1 MKKNSL
7 RLPAVISVVLFVL
20 TLIPIILIAPFGHAT
35 GDDLGYGAH
44 VMQALREGTG
54 VAGALSNIA
63 GEIVS
68 KWYTWQGTWASI
80 FLFCIEPGVFG
91 EKFYTIV
98 PFLAVAMFCIGTG
111 YFLYHFLTR
120 VMRISGAAF
129 VTIFSLLSILA
140 IQYMPYMRGGIFW
153 YTSVAHYLIPYCAAM
168 VSAVFADRFL
178 QSGQNKYLA
187 GMCLLM
193 TYLGGASYPAIVL
206 SLELTLLL
214 ILYAAADGRMSRRR
228 LLILLPLALML
239 AGFAVSAAAP
249 GNKVRGGE
257 VFGSRGAAGILM
269 VIVNSIQV
277 CAVRGAGYFLRARPL
292 ILLLPITLGFAAEGC
307 HARADAAPA
316 AGAAPAGDAT
326 APDCAAQKN
335 AAPAALT
342 PGGGGERCL
351 PRLYAFLRH
360 PVTVAVLCFL
370 TAAGV
375 YAPEVYSAVD
385 VSGGV
390 PDTEYFVTLVMLVVA
405 LSYAG
410 YTLRRRADRATHGA
424 GSASWQQG
432 ASACFASRQQGAYA
446 GFASR
451 QQGAYASFAS
461 RQQGAYAS
469 FTSRQQGAYA
479 SFASRQ
485 HILNITVF
493 FGALVLCAVFGK
505 HLIGGTVDYTCFTFW
520 KSGQLSDYTRQMEEK
535 LSILQSDDTGDVLV
549 PEMNNEQG
557 PFMCMA
563 EIDDPDN
570 FNNASSAAFYG
581 KRSVTAVPRQELV
594 ERGVLPPLRGEK

>member
-7 RLPAVISVVLFVL
+7 RLPAVISVALFVL
-20 TLIPIILIAPFGHAT
+20 TLLPIILIAPFGHAT

-44 VMQALREGTG
+44 VMQALRDGTG
-54 VAGALSNIA
+54 IAGALSNIA

-98 PFLAVAMFCIGTG
+98 PLLAVAMFCIGTG

-120 VMRISGAAF
+120 VMRISRAAF

-178 QSGQNKYLA
+178 QTGQNKYLA

-193 TYLGGASYPAIVL
+193 AYLGGASYPAIVL

-228 LLILLPLALML
+228 ILILLPLALML
-239 AGFAVSAAAP
+239 AGFCVSAAAP

-257 VFGSRGAAGILM
+257 GFGSRGAAGIVM
-269 VIVNSIQV
+269 VIVNSIKV

-292 ILLLPITLGFAAEGC
+292 ILLLPITLGFAAEGY
-307 HARADAAPA
+307 DACGEASPAVIASSAGSVPA
-316 AGAAPAGDAT
+316 AGAV
-326 APDCAAQKN
+326 PDQ
-335 AAPAALT
+335 LT
-342 PGGGGERCL
+342 PGVCGVKGL
-351 PRLYAFLRH
+351 PRLRAFLRH

-370 TAAGV
+370 IAAGV

-410 YTLRRRADRATHGA
+410 CALRLRADRAAHRACSAARQQDAYA
-424 GSASWQQG
+424 GSAT
-432 ASACFASRQQGAYA
+432 RQQEAYACSAARQHVAYA
-446 GFASR
+446 GFA
-451 QQGAYASFAS
+451 
-461 RQQGAYAS
+461 
-469 FTSRQQGAYA
+469 T
-479 SFASRQ
+479 RQ
-485 HILNITVF
+485 HVLNMSMF
-493 FGALVLCAVFGK
+493 FGALVLCAIFGK
-505 HLIGGTVDYTCFTFW
+505 HLIGGSVDYTCYTFW

-535 LSILQSDDTGDVLV
+535 LSILQNDDTGDVLV

-563 EIDDPDN
+563 EIGDPHN
-570 FNNASSAAFYG
+570 FNNVSSAAFYG

>member
-7 RLPAVISVVLFVL
+7 RLPAVISVALFVL

-44 VMQALREGTG
+44 VMQALRDGTG
-54 VAGALSNIA
+54 IAGALSNIA

-80 FLFCIEPGVFG
+80 FLFCIEPSVFG
-91 EKFYTIV
+91 ERLYTIV
-98 PFLAVAMFCIGTG
+98 PLLAVAIFCIGTG

-120 VMRISGAAF
+120 VMRISRSAF

-193 TYLGGASYPAIVL
+193 AYLGGASYPAIVL

-214 ILYAAADGRMSRRR
+214 ILYAAADGRMSRRC

-257 VFGSRGAAGILM
+257 GFGSRGAAGIVM
-269 VIVNSIQV
+269 VIVNSIKV

-292 ILLLPITLGFAAEGC
+292 ILLLPITLGFAAEGY
-307 HARADAAPA
+307 DACGEASPAVIASSAGSIPA
-316 AGAAPAGDAT
+316 AGAV
-326 APDCAAQKN
+326 PDQ
-335 AAPAALT
+335 LT
-342 PGGGGERCL
+342 PGVCGVKGL
-351 PRLYAFLRH
+351 PRLRAFLRH

-370 TAAGV
+370 IAAGV

-405 LSYAG
+405 LSYVGCA
-410 YTLRRRADRATHGA
+410 LRRRADRAAHRA
-424 GSASWQQG
+424 GSA
-432 ASACFASRQQGAYA
+432 ARQQDDQAGSATRQQEAYACSAARQQVAYA
-446 GFASR
+446 GFA
-451 QQGAYASFAS
+451 
-461 RQQGAYAS
+461 
-469 FTSRQQGAYA
+469 T
-479 SFASRQ
+479 RQ
-485 HILNITVF
+485 HVLNMLMF
-493 FGALVLCAVFGK
+493 FGALVLCAIFGK
-505 HLIGGTVDYTCFTFW
+505 HLIGGSVDYTCYTFW

-535 LSILQSDDTGDVLV
+535 LSILQNDDTGDVLV

-563 EIDDPDN
+563 EIGDPDN
-570 FNNASSAAFYG
+570 FNNVSSAAFYG

>member
-7 RLPAVISVVLFVL
+7 RLPAVISVALFVL

-44 VMQALREGTG
+44 VMQALRDGTG
-54 VAGALSNIA
+54 IAGALSNIA

-80 FLFCIEPGVFG
+80 FLFCIEPSVFG
-91 EKFYTIV
+91 ERLYTIV
-98 PFLAVAMFCIGTG
+98 PLLAVAMFCIGTG

-120 VMRISGAAF
+120 VMRISRSAF

-178 QSGQNKYLA
+178 QTGQNKYLA

-193 TYLGGASYPAIVL
+193 AYLGGASYPAIVL

-214 ILYAAADGRMSRRR
+214 ILYAAADGRMSRRC

-257 VFGSRGAAGILM
+257 GFGSRGAAGIVM
-269 VIVNSIQV
+269 VIVNSIKV

-292 ILLLPITLGFAAEGC
+292 ILLLPITLGFAAEGY
-307 HARADAAPA
+307 DACGEASPAVIASSAGSIPA
-316 AGAAPAGDAT
+316 AGAV
-326 APDCAAQKN
+326 PDQ
-335 AAPAALT
+335 LT
-342 PGGGGERCL
+342 PGVCGVKGL
-351 PRLYAFLRH
+351 PRLRAFLRH

-370 TAAGV
+370 IAAGV

-390 PDTEYFVTLVMLVVA
+390 PDTEYFVTLFMLVVA

-410 YTLRRRADRATHGA
+410 CALRRRADRAAHRA
-424 GSASWQQG
+424 GSAARQQVAYAG
-432 ASACFASRQQGAYA
+432 SAARQQDAYACFAARQQVAYA
-446 GFASR
+446 GFA
-451 QQGAYASFAS
+451 
-461 RQQGAYAS
+461 
-469 FTSRQQGAYA
+469 T
-479 SFASRQ
+479 RQ
-485 HILNITVF
+485 HVLNMLMF
-493 FGALVLCAVFGK
+493 FGALVLCAIFGK
-505 HLIGGTVDYTCFTFW
+505 HLIGGSVDYTCYTFW

-535 LSILQSDDTGDVLV
+535 LSILQNDDTGDVLV

-563 EIDDPDN
+563 EIGDPDN
-570 FNNASSAAFYG
+570 FNNVSSAAFYG

>member
-7 RLPAVISVVLFVL
+7 RLPAVISVALFVL

-44 VMQALREGTG
+44 VMQALRDGTG
-54 VAGALSNIA
+54 IAGALSNIA

-80 FLFCIEPGVFG
+80 FLFCIEPSVFG
-91 EKFYTIV
+91 ERLYAIV
-98 PFLAVAMFCIGTG
+98 PLLAVAMFCIGTG

-120 VMRISGAAF
+120 VMRISRSAF

-193 TYLGGASYPAIVL
+193 AYLGGASYPAIVL

-214 ILYAAADGRMSRRR
+214 ILYAAADGRMSRRC

-257 VFGSRGAAGILM
+257 GFGSRGAAGIVM
-269 VIVNSIQV
+269 VIVNSIKV

-292 ILLLPITLGFAAEGC
+292 ILLLPITLGFAAEGY
-307 HARADAAPA
+307 DACGEASPAVIASSAGSISA
-316 AGAAPAGDAT
+316 AGAV
-326 APDCAAQKN
+326 PDQ
-335 AAPAALT
+335 LT
-342 PGGGGERCL
+342 PGVCGVKGL
-351 PRLYAFLRH
+351 PRLRAFLRH

-370 TAAGV
+370 IAAGV

-405 LSYAG
+405 LSYVGCA
-410 YTLRRRADRATHGA
+410 LRRRADRAAHRA
-424 GSASWQQG
+424 GSA
-432 ASACFASRQQGAYA
+432 ARQQDDQAGSATRQQEAYACSAARQQVAYA
-446 GFASR
+446 GFA
-451 QQGAYASFAS
+451 
-461 RQQGAYAS
+461 
-469 FTSRQQGAYA
+469 T
-479 SFASRQ
+479 RQ
-485 HILNITVF
+485 HVLNMLMF
-493 FGALVLCAVFGK
+493 FGALVLCAIFGK
-505 HLIGGTVDYTCFTFW
+505 HLIGGSVDYTCYMFW

-535 LSILQSDDTGDVLV
+535 LSILQNDDTGDVLV

-563 EIDDPDN
+563 EIGDPDN
-570 FNNASSAAFYG
+570 FNNVSSAAFYG

>member
-7 RLPAVISVVLFVL
+7 RLPAVISVALFVL

-44 VMQALREGTG
+44 VMQALRDGTG
-54 VAGALSNIA
+54 IAGALSNIA

-80 FLFCIEPGVFG
+80 FLFCIEPSVFG
-91 EKFYTIV
+91 ERLYTIV
-98 PFLAVAMFCIGTG
+98 PLLAVAMFCIGTG

-120 VMRISGAAF
+120 VMRISRSAF

-193 TYLGGASYPAIVL
+193 AYLGGASYPAIVL

-214 ILYAAADGRMSRRR
+214 ILYAAADGRMSRRC

-257 VFGSRGAAGILM
+257 GFGSRGAAGIVM
-269 VIVNSIQV
+269 VIVNSIKV

-292 ILLLPITLGFAAEGC
+292 ILLLPITLGFAAEGY
-307 HARADAAPA
+307 DACGEASPAVIASSAGSIPA
-316 AGAAPAGDAT
+316 AGAV
-326 APDCAAQKN
+326 PDQ
-335 AAPAALT
+335 LT
-342 PGGGGERCL
+342 PGVCGVKGL
-351 PRLYAFLRH
+351 PRLRAFLRH

-370 TAAGV
+370 IAAGV

-405 LSYAG
+405 LSYVGCA
-410 YTLRRRADRATHGA
+410 LRRRADRAAHRA
-424 GSASWQQG
+424 GSA
-432 ASACFASRQQGAYA
+432 ARQQDAYA
-446 GFASR
+446 GFATR
-451 QQGAYASFAS
+451 QHVAYARFA
-461 RQQGAYAS
+461 A
-469 FTSRQQGAYA
+469 
-479 SFASRQ
+479 RQ
-485 HILNITVF
+485 HFLNMLMF
-493 FGALVLCAVFGK
+493 FGALVLCAIFGK
-505 HLIGGTVDYTCFTFW
+505 HLIGGSVDYTCYTFW

-535 LSILQSDDTGDVLV
+535 LSILQNDDTGDVLV

-563 EIDDPDN
+563 EIGDPDN
-570 FNNASSAAFYG
+570 FNNVSSAAFYG

>member
-7 RLPAVISVVLFVL
+7 RLPAVISVALFVL

-44 VMQALREGTG
+44 VMQALRDGTG
-54 VAGALSNIA
+54 IAGALSNIA

-80 FLFCIEPGVFG
+80 FLFCIEPSVFG
-91 EKFYTIV
+91 ERLYTIV
-98 PFLAVAMFCIGTG
+98 PLLAVAMFCIGTG

-120 VMRISGAAF
+120 VMRISRSAF

-193 TYLGGASYPAIVL
+193 AYLGGASYPAIVL

-214 ILYAAADGRMSRRR
+214 ILYAAADGRMSRRC

-257 VFGSRGAAGILM
+257 GFGSRGAAGIVM
-269 VIVNSIQV
+269 VIVNSIKV

-292 ILLLPITLGFAAEGC
+292 ILLLPITLGFAAEGY
-307 HARADAAPA
+307 DACGEASPAVIASSAGSIPA
-316 AGAAPAGDAT
+316 AGAV
-326 APDCAAQKN
+326 PDQ
-335 AAPAALT
+335 LT
-342 PGGGGERCL
+342 QGGRGVKGL
-351 PRLYAFLRH
+351 PRLRAFLRH

-370 TAAGV
+370 IAAGV

-410 YTLRRRADRATHGA
+410 CALRLRADRAAH
-424 GSASWQQG
+424 
-432 ASACFASRQQGAYA
+432 RA
-446 GFASR
+446 GFA
-451 QQGAYASFAS
+451 
-461 RQQGAYAS
+461 
-469 FTSRQQGAYA
+469 T
-479 SFASRQ
+479 RQ
-485 HILNITVF
+485 HVLNMLMF
-493 FGALVLCAVFGK
+493 FGALVLCAIFGK
-505 HLIGGTVDYTCFTFW
+505 HLIGGSVDYTCYTFW

-535 LSILQSDDTGDVLV
+535 LSILQNDDTGDVLV

-563 EIDDPDN
+563 EIGDPDN
-570 FNNASSAAFYG
+570 FNNVSSAAFYG

>member
-7 RLPAVISVVLFVL
+7 RLPAVISVALFVL

-44 VMQALREGTG
+44 VMQALRDGTG
-54 VAGALSNIA
+54 IAGALSNIA

-80 FLFCIEPGVFG
+80 FLFCIEPSVFG
-91 EKFYTIV
+91 ERLYTIV
-98 PFLAVAMFCIGTG
+98 PLLAVAMFCIGTG

-120 VMRISGAAF
+120 VMRISRSAF

-178 QSGQNKYLA
+178 QTGQNKYLA

-193 TYLGGASYPAIVL
+193 AYLGGASYPAIVL

-214 ILYAAADGRMSRRR
+214 ILYAAADGRMSRRC

-257 VFGSRGAAGILM
+257 GFGSRGAAGIVM
-269 VIVNSIQV
+269 VIVNSIKV

-292 ILLLPITLGFAAEGC
+292 ILLLPITLGFAAEGY
-307 HARADAAPA
+307 DACGEASPAVIASSAGSIPA
-316 AGAAPAGDAT
+316 AGAV
-326 APDCAAQKN
+326 PDQ
-335 AAPAALT
+335 LT
-342 PGGGGERCL
+342 PGVCGVKGL
-351 PRLYAFLRH
+351 PRLRAFLRH

-370 TAAGV
+370 IAAGV

-410 YTLRRRADRATHGA
+410 CALRRRADRAAHRA
-424 GSASWQQG
+424 GSAARQQVAYAG
-432 ASACFASRQQGAYA
+432 SAARQQDAYACFAARQQVAYA
-446 GFASR
+446 GFA
-451 QQGAYASFAS
+451 
-461 RQQGAYAS
+461 
-469 FTSRQQGAYA
+469 T
-479 SFASRQ
+479 RQ
-485 HILNITVF
+485 HVLNMLMF
-493 FGALVLCAVFGK
+493 FGALVLCAIFGK
-505 HLIGGTVDYTCFTFW
+505 HLIGGSVDYTCYTFW

-563 EIDDPDN
+563 EIGDPDN
-570 FNNASSAAFYG
+570 FNNVSSAAFYG

>member
-7 RLPAVISVVLFVL
+7 RLPAVISVALFVL
-20 TLIPIILIAPFGHAT
+20 TLLPIILIAPFGHAT

-44 VMQALREGTG
+44 VMQALRDGTG
-54 VAGALSNIA
+54 IAGALSNIA

-98 PFLAVAMFCIGTG
+98 PLLAVAMFCIGTG

-120 VMRISGAAF
+120 VMRISRSAF

-178 QSGQNKYLA
+178 QTGQNKYLA

-193 TYLGGASYPAIVL
+193 AYLGGASYPAIVL

-214 ILYAAADGRMSRRR
+214 ILYAAADGRMSRRC

-257 VFGSRGAAGILM
+257 GFGSRGAAGIVM
-269 VIVNSIQV
+269 VIVNSIKV

-292 ILLLPITLGFAAEGC
+292 ILLLPITLGFAAEGY
-307 HARADAAPA
+307 DACGEASPAVIASSAGSVPA
-316 AGAAPAGDAT
+316 AGAV
-326 APDCAAQKN
+326 PDQ
-335 AAPAALT
+335 LT
-342 PGGGGERCL
+342 PGVCGVKGL
-351 PRLYAFLRH
+351 PRLRAFLRH

-370 TAAGV
+370 IAAGV

-410 YTLRRRADRATHGA
+410 CALRRRADRAAHRA
-424 GSASWQQG
+424 GSA
-432 ASACFASRQQGAYA
+432 ARQQDDQAGSATRQQEAYACSAARQQVAYA
-446 GFASR
+446 GFA
-451 QQGAYASFAS
+451 
-461 RQQGAYAS
+461 
-469 FTSRQQGAYA
+469 T
-479 SFASRQ
+479 RQ
-485 HILNITVF
+485 HVLNMLMF
-493 FGALVLCAVFGK
+493 FGALVLCAIFGK
-505 HLIGGTVDYTCFTFW
+505 HLIGGSVDYTCYTFW

-535 LSILQSDDTGDVLV
+535 LSILQNDDTGDVLV

-563 EIDDPDN
+563 EIGDPDN
-570 FNNASSAAFYG
+570 FNNVSSAAFYG

>member
-7 RLPAVISVVLFVL
+7 RLPAVISVALFVL

-44 VMQALREGTG
+44 VMQALRDGTG
-54 VAGALSNIA
+54 IAGAVSNIA

-98 PFLAVAMFCIGTG
+98 PLLAVAMFCIGTG

-120 VMRISGAAF
+120 VMRISRSAF

-193 TYLGGASYPAIVL
+193 AYLGGASYPAIVL

-214 ILYAAADGRMSRRR
+214 ILYAAADGRMSRRC

-257 VFGSRGAAGILM
+257 GFGSRGAAGIVM
-269 VIVNSIQV
+269 VIVNSIKV

-292 ILLLPITLGFAAEGC
+292 ILLLPITLGFAAEGY
-307 HARADAAPA
+307 DACGEASPAVIASSAGSVPA
-316 AGAAPAGDAT
+316 AGAV
-326 APDCAAQKN
+326 PDQ
-335 AAPAALT
+335 LT
-342 PGGGGERCL
+342 PGVCGVKGL
-351 PRLYAFLRH
+351 PRLRAFLQH

-370 TAAGV
+370 IAAGV

-410 YTLRRRADRATHGA
+410 CALRRRADRAA
-424 GSASWQQG
+424 
-432 ASACFASRQQGAYA
+432 RQHVAYA
-446 GFASR
+446 GFA
-451 QQGAYASFAS
+451 A
-461 RQQGAYAS
+461 
-469 FTSRQQGAYA
+469 
-479 SFASRQ
+479 RQ
-485 HILNITVF
+485 HVLNMLMF
-493 FGALVLCAVFGK
+493 FGALVLCAIFGK
-505 HLIGGTVDYTCFTFW
+505 HLIGGSVDYTCYTFW

-535 LSILQSDDTGDVLV
+535 LSILQNDDTGDVLV

-563 EIDDPDN
+563 EIGDPDN
-570 FNNASSAAFYG
+570 FNNVSSAAFYG

>member
-7 RLPAVISVVLFVL
+7 RLPAVISVALFVL

-44 VMQALREGTG
+44 VMQALRDGTG
-54 VAGALSNIA
+54 IAGALSNIA

-80 FLFCIEPGVFG
+80 FLFCIEPSVFG
-91 EKFYTIV
+91 ERLYTIV
-98 PFLAVAMFCIGTG
+98 PLLAVAMFCIGTG

-120 VMRISGAAF
+120 VMRISRSAF

-178 QSGQNKYLA
+178 QTGQNKYLA

-193 TYLGGASYPAIVL
+193 AYLGGASYPAIVL

-214 ILYAAADGRMSRRR
+214 ILYAAADGRMSRRC

-257 VFGSRGAAGILM
+257 GFGSRGAAGIVM
-269 VIVNSIQV
+269 VIVNSIKV

-292 ILLLPITLGFAAEGC
+292 ILLLPITLGFAAEGY
-307 HARADAAPA
+307 DACGEASPAVIASSAGSIPA
-316 AGAAPAGDAT
+316 AGAV
-326 APDCAAQKN
+326 PDQ
-335 AAPAALT
+335 LT
-342 PGGGGERCL
+342 PGVCGVKGL
-351 PRLYAFLRH
+351 PRLRAFLRH

-370 TAAGV
+370 IAAGV

-390 PDTEYFVTLVMLVVA
+390 PDTEYFVTLFMLVVA

-410 YTLRRRADRATHGA
+410 CARRRRADRAAHRA
-424 GSASWQQG
+424 GSA
-432 ASACFASRQQGAYA
+432 ARQQVAYA
-446 GFASR
+446 GSATR
-451 QQGAYASFAS
+451 QQV
-461 RQQGAYAS
+461 
-469 FTSRQQGAYA
+469 
-479 SFASRQ
+479 
-485 HILNITVF
+485 LNMSMF
-493 FGALVLCAVFGK
+493 FGALVLCAIFGK
-505 HLIGGTVDYTCFTFW
+505 HLIGGSVDYTCYTFW

-535 LSILQSDDTGDVLV
+535 LSILQNDDTGDVLV

-563 EIDDPDN
+563 EIGDPDN
-570 FNNASSAAFYG
+570 FNNVSSAAFYG

>member
-7 RLPAVISVVLFVL
+7 RLPAVISVALFVL

-44 VMQALREGTG
+44 VMQALRDGTG
-54 VAGALSNIA
+54 IAGALSNIA

-91 EKFYTIV
+91 ERLYTIV
-98 PFLAVAMFCIGTG
+98 PLLAVAMFCIGTG

-120 VMRISGAAF
+120 VMRISRSAF

-178 QSGQNKYLA
+178 QTGQNKYLA

-193 TYLGGASYPAIVL
+193 AYLGGASYPAIVL

-214 ILYAAADGRMSRRR
+214 ILYAAADGRMSRRC

-257 VFGSRGAAGILM
+257 GFGSRGAAGIVM
-269 VIVNSIQV
+269 VIVNSIKV

-292 ILLLPITLGFAAEGC
+292 ILLLPITLGFAAEGY
-307 HARADAAPA
+307 DACGEASPAVIASSAGSVPA
-316 AGAAPAGDAT
+316 AGAV
-326 APDCAAQKN
+326 PDQ
-335 AAPAALT
+335 LT
-342 PGGGGERCL
+342 PGVCGVKGL
-351 PRLYAFLRH
+351 PRLRAFLRH

-370 TAAGV
+370 IAAGV

-405 LSYAG
+405 LSYVGCA
-410 YTLRRRADRATHGA
+410 LRRRADRAAHRA
-424 GSASWQQG
+424 GSA
-432 ASACFASRQQGAYA
+432 ARQQDDQAGSATRQQEAYACSAARQQVAYA
-446 GFASR
+446 GFA
-451 QQGAYASFAS
+451 A
-461 RQQGAYAS
+461 
-469 FTSRQQGAYA
+469 
-479 SFASRQ
+479 RQ
-485 HILNITVF
+485 HVLNMSMF
-493 FGALVLCAVFGK
+493 FGALMLCAIFGK
-505 HLIGGTVDYTCFTFW
+505 HLIGGSVDYTCYTFW

-535 LSILQSDDTGDVLV
+535 LSILQNDDTGDVLV

-563 EIDDPDN
+563 EIGDPDN
-570 FNNASSAAFYG
+570 FNNVSSAAFYG

>member
-7 RLPAVISVVLFVL
+7 RLPAVISVALFVL
-20 TLIPIILIAPFGHAT
+20 TLLPIILIAPFGHAT

-44 VMQALREGTG
+44 VMQALRDGTG
-54 VAGALSNIA
+54 IAGALSNIA

-80 FLFCIEPGVFG
+80 FLFCIEPSVFG
-91 EKFYTIV
+91 ERLYTIV
-98 PFLAVAMFCIGTG
+98 PLLAVAMFCIGTG

-120 VMRISGAAF
+120 VMRISRSAF

-178 QSGQNKYLA
+178 QTGQNKYLA

-193 TYLGGASYPAIVL
+193 AYLGGASYPAIVL

-257 VFGSRGAAGILM
+257 GFGSRGAAGIVM
-269 VIVNSIQV
+269 VIVNSIKV

-292 ILLLPITLGFAAEGC
+292 ILLLPITLGFAAEGY
-307 HARADAAPA
+307 DACGEASPAVIASSAGSIPA
-316 AGAAPAGDAT
+316 AGAV
-326 APDCAAQKN
+326 PDQ
-335 AAPAALT
+335 LT
-342 PGGGGERCL
+342 PGVCGVKGL
-351 PRLYAFLRH
+351 PRLRAFLRH

-370 TAAGV
+370 IAAGV

-410 YTLRRRADRATHGA
+410 CALRLRADRAAHRA
-424 GSASWQQG
+424 GSAT
-432 ASACFASRQQGAYA
+432 RQQDAYAGSATRQHVAYAGSAARQQDAYA
-446 GFASR
+446 GFA
-451 QQGAYASFAS
+451 
-461 RQQGAYAS
+461 
-469 FTSRQQGAYA
+469 T
-479 SFASRQ
+479 RQ
-485 HILNITVF
+485 HVLNMLMF
-493 FGALVLCAVFGK
+493 FGALVLCAIFGK
-505 HLIGGTVDYTCFTFW
+505 HLIGGSVDYTCYTFW

-535 LSILQSDDTGDVLV
+535 LSILQNDDTGDVLV

-563 EIDDPDN
+563 EIGDPDN
-570 FNNASSAAFYG
+570 FNNVSSAAFYG

>member
-7 RLPAVISVVLFVL
+7 RLPAVISVALFVL
-20 TLIPIILIAPFGHAT
+20 TLLPIILIAPFGHAT

-44 VMQALREGTG
+44 VMQALRDGTG
-54 VAGALSNIA
+54 IAGALSNIA

-80 FLFCIEPGVFG
+80 FLFCIEPSVFG
-91 EKFYTIV
+91 ERLYTIV
-98 PFLAVAMFCIGTG
+98 PLLAVAMFCIGTG

-120 VMRISGAAF
+120 VMRISRSAF

-178 QSGQNKYLA
+178 QTGQNKYLA
-187 GMCLLM
+187 GMCLL
-193 TYLGGASYPAIVL
+193 TAYLGGASYPAIVL

-214 ILYAAADGRMSRRR
+214 ILYAAADGRMSRRC

-257 VFGSRGAAGILM
+257 GFGSRGAAGIVM
-269 VIVNSIQV
+269 VIVNSIKV

-292 ILLLPITLGFAAEGC
+292 ILLLPITLGFAAEGY
-307 HARADAAPA
+307 DACGEASPAVIASSAGSVPA
-316 AGAAPAGDAT
+316 AGAV
-326 APDCAAQKN
+326 PDQ
-335 AAPAALT
+335 LT
-342 PGGGGERCL
+342 PGVCGVKGL
-351 PRLYAFLRH
+351 PRLRAF
-360 PVTVAVLCFL
+360 
-370 TAAGV
+370 V

-410 YTLRRRADRATHGA
+410 CALRLRADRAAHRAGFATRQHVAYACSATRQHVAYA
-424 GSASWQQG
+424 GSA
-432 ASACFASRQQGAYA
+432 ARQQDAYA
-446 GFASR
+446 GSATR
-451 QQGAYASFAS
+451 QQEAYACSAA
-461 RQQGAYAS
+461 RQQVAYAGS
-469 FTSRQQGAYA
+469 AT
-479 SFASRQ
+479 RQ
-485 HILNITVF
+485 HVLNMSMF
-493 FGALVLCAVFGK
+493 FGALVLCAIFGK
-505 HLIGGTVDYTCFTFW
+505 HLIGGSVDYTCYTFW

-535 LSILQSDDTGDVLV
+535 LSILQNDDTGDVLV

-563 EIDDPDN
+563 EIGDPDN
-570 FNNASSAAFYG
+570 FNNVSSAAFYG

>member
-7 RLPAVISVVLFVL
+7 RLPAVISVALFVL
-20 TLIPIILIAPFGHAT
+20 TLLPIILIAPFGHAT

-44 VMQALREGTG
+44 VMQALRDGTG
-54 VAGALSNIA
+54 IAGAVSNIA

-98 PFLAVAMFCIGTG
+98 PLLAVAMFCIGTG

-120 VMRISGAAF
+120 VMRISRAAF

-178 QSGQNKYLA
+178 QTGQNKYLA

-193 TYLGGASYPAIVL
+193 AYLGGASYPAIVL

-214 ILYAAADGRMSRRR
+214 ILYAAADGRMSRRC

-257 VFGSRGAAGILM
+257 GFGSRGAAGIVM
-269 VIVNSIQV
+269 VIVNSIKV

-292 ILLLPITLGFAAEGC
+292 ILLLPITLGFAAEGY
-307 HARADAAPA
+307 DACGEASPAVIASSAGSVPA
-316 AGAAPAGDAT
+316 AGAV
-326 APDCAAQKN
+326 PDQ
-335 AAPAALT
+335 LT
-342 PGGGGERCL
+342 PGVCGVKGL
-351 PRLYAFLRH
+351 PRLRAFLRH

-370 TAAGV
+370 IAAGV
-375 YAPEVYSAVD
+375 YTPEVYSAVD

-410 YTLRRRADRATHGA
+410 CALRRRADRAAHRA
-424 GSASWQQG
+424 GSA
-432 ASACFASRQQGAYA
+432 ARQQDDQAGSATRQHVAYAGSAARQQDAYAGSATRQQEAYA
-446 GFASR
+446 GFA
-451 QQGAYASFAS
+451 
-461 RQQGAYAS
+461 
-469 FTSRQQGAYA
+469 T
-479 SFASRQ
+479 RQ
-485 HILNITVF
+485 HVLNMLMF
-493 FGALVLCAVFGK
+493 FGALVLCAIFGK
-505 HLIGGTVDYTCFTFW
+505 HLIGGSVDYTCYTFW

-535 LSILQSDDTGDVLV
+535 LSILQNDDTGDVLV

-563 EIDDPDN
+563 EIGDPDN
-570 FNNASSAAFYG
+570 FNNVSSAAFYG

>member
-7 RLPAVISVVLFVL
+7 RLPAVISVALFVL

-44 VMQALREGTG
+44 VMQALRDGTG
-54 VAGALSNIA
+54 IAGALSNIA

-80 FLFCIEPGVFG
+80 FLFCIEPSVFG
-91 EKFYTIV
+91 ERLYAIV
-98 PFLAVAMFCIGTG
+98 PLLAVAMFCIGTG

-120 VMRISGAAF
+120 VMRISRSAF

-193 TYLGGASYPAIVL
+193 AYLGGASYPAIVL

-214 ILYAAADGRMSRRR
+214 ILYAAADGRMSRRC

-257 VFGSRGAAGILM
+257 GFGSRGAAGIVM
-269 VIVNSIQV
+269 VIVNSIKV

-292 ILLLPITLGFAAEGC
+292 ILLLPITLGFAAEGY
-307 HARADAAPA
+307 DACGEASPAVIASSAGSIPA
-316 AGAAPAGDAT
+316 AGAV
-326 APDCAAQKN
+326 PDQ
-335 AAPAALT
+335 LT
-342 PGGGGERCL
+342 PGVCGVKGL
-351 PRLYAFLRH
+351 PRLRAFLRH

-370 TAAGV
+370 IAAGV

-410 YTLRRRADRATHGA
+410 CALRRRADRAARQHVAYA
-424 GSASWQQG
+424 GSA
-432 ASACFASRQQGAYA
+432 ARQQDAYA
-446 GFASR
+446 GSA
-451 QQGAYASFAS
+451 A
-461 RQQGAYAS
+461 
-469 FTSRQQGAYA
+469 
-479 SFASRQ
+479 RQ
-485 HILNITVF
+485 HFLNMSMF
-493 FGALVLCAVFGK
+493 FGALVLCAIFGK
-505 HLIGGTVDYTCFTFW
+505 HLIGGSVDYTCYTFW

-535 LSILQSDDTGDVLV
+535 LSILQNDDTGDVLV

-563 EIDDPDN
+563 EIGDPDN
-570 FNNASSAAFYG
+570 FNNVSSAAFYG

>member
-7 RLPAVISVVLFVL
+7 RLPAVISVALFVL

-44 VMQALREGTG
+44 VMQALRDGTG
-54 VAGALSNIA
+54 IAGALSNIA

-80 FLFCIEPGVFG
+80 FLFCIEPSVFG
-91 EKFYTIV
+91 ERLYTIV
-98 PFLAVAMFCIGTG
+98 PLLAVAMFCIGTG

-120 VMRISGAAF
+120 VMRISRSAF

-193 TYLGGASYPAIVL
+193 AYLGGASYPAIVL

-214 ILYAAADGRMSRRR
+214 ILYAAADGRMSRRC

-257 VFGSRGAAGILM
+257 GFGSRGAAGIVM
-269 VIVNSIQV
+269 VIVNSIKV

-292 ILLLPITLGFAAEGC
+292 ILLLPITLGFAAEGY
-307 HARADAAPA
+307 DACGEASPAVIASSAGSIPA
-316 AGAAPAGDAT
+316 AGAV
-326 APDCAAQKN
+326 PDQ
-335 AAPAALT
+335 LT
-342 PGGGGERCL
+342 PGVCGVKGL
-351 PRLYAFLRH
+351 PRLRAFLRH

-370 TAAGV
+370 IAAGV

-410 YTLRRRADRATHGA
+410 CALRLRADRAAHRAGFATRQHVAYACSAARQQDAYA
-424 GSASWQQG
+424 GSAT
-432 ASACFASRQQGAYA
+432 RQQEAYACSAARQQVAYA
-446 GFASR
+446 GFA
-451 QQGAYASFAS
+451 
-461 RQQGAYAS
+461 
-469 FTSRQQGAYA
+469 T
-479 SFASRQ
+479 RQ
-485 HILNITVF
+485 HVLNMLMF
-493 FGALVLCAVFGK
+493 FGALVLCAIFGK
-505 HLIGGTVDYTCFTFW
+505 HLIGGSVDYTCYTFW

-535 LSILQSDDTGDVLV
+535 LSILQNDDTGDVLV

-563 EIDDPDN
+563 EIGDPDN
-570 FNNASSAAFYG
+570 FNNVSSAAFYG

>member
-7 RLPAVISVVLFVL
+7 RLPAVISVALFVL
-20 TLIPIILIAPFGHAT
+20 TLLPIILIAPFGHAT

-44 VMQALREGTG
+44 VMQALRDGAG
-54 VAGALSNIA
+54 IAGALSNIA

-98 PFLAVAMFCIGTG
+98 PLLAVAMFCIGTG

-120 VMRISGAAF
+120 VMRISRSAF

-178 QSGQNKYLA
+178 QTGQNKYLA

-193 TYLGGASYPAIVL
+193 AYLGGASYPAIVL

-214 ILYAAADGRMSRRR
+214 ILYAAADGRMSRRC

-257 VFGSRGAAGILM
+257 GFGSRGAAGIVM
-269 VIVNSIQV
+269 VIVNSIKV

-292 ILLLPITLGFAAEGC
+292 ILLLPITLGFAAEGY
-307 HARADAAPA
+307 DACGEASPAVIASSAGSVPA
-316 AGAAPAGDAT
+316 AGAV
-326 APDCAAQKN
+326 PDQ
-335 AAPAALT
+335 LT
-342 PGGGGERCL
+342 PGVCGVKGL
-351 PRLYAFLRH
+351 PRLRAFLRH

-370 TAAGV
+370 IAAGV
-375 YAPEVYSAVD
+375 YTPEVYSAVD

-410 YTLRRRADRATHGA
+410 CALRLRADRAAHRAGFATRQHVAYACSATRQHVAYA
-424 GSASWQQG
+424 GSA
-432 ASACFASRQQGAYA
+432 ARQQDAYAGSATRQQEAYA
-446 GFASR
+446 GFA
-451 QQGAYASFAS
+451 
-461 RQQGAYAS
+461 
-469 FTSRQQGAYA
+469 T
-479 SFASRQ
+479 RQ
-485 HILNITVF
+485 HVLNMLMF
-493 FGALVLCAVFGK
+493 FGALVLCAIFGK
-505 HLIGGTVDYTCFTFW
+505 HLIGGSVDYTCYTFW

-535 LSILQSDDTGDVLV
+535 LSILQNDDTGDVLV

-563 EIDDPDN
+563 EIGDPDN
-570 FNNASSAAFYG
+570 FNNVSSAAFYG

>member
-7 RLPAVISVVLFVL
+7 RLPAVISVALFVL

-44 VMQALREGTG
+44 VMQALRDGTG
-54 VAGALSNIA
+54 IAGALSNIA

-98 PFLAVAMFCIGTG
+98 PLLAVAMFCIGTG

-120 VMRISGAAF
+120 VMRISRSAF

-178 QSGQNKYLA
+178 QTGQNKYLA
-187 GMCLLM
+187 GMCLL
-193 TYLGGASYPAIVL
+193 TAYLGGASYPAIVL

-214 ILYAAADGRMSRRR
+214 ILYAAADGRMSRRC

-257 VFGSRGAAGILM
+257 GFGSRGAAGIVM
-269 VIVNSIQV
+269 VIVNSIKV
-277 CAVRGAGYFLRARPL
+277 CAARGAGYFLRARPL
-292 ILLLPITLGFAAEGC
+292 ILLLPITLGFAAEGY
-307 HARADAAPA
+307 DACGEASPAVIASSAGSVPA
-316 AGAAPAGDAT
+316 AGAV
-326 APDCAAQKN
+326 PDQ
-335 AAPAALT
+335 LT
-342 PGGGGERCL
+342 PGVCGVKGL
-351 PRLYAFLRH
+351 PRLRAFLRH

-370 TAAGV
+370 IAAGV

-410 YTLRRRADRATHGA
+410 CALRRRADRAA
-424 GSASWQQG
+424 
-432 ASACFASRQQGAYA
+432 RQHVAYA
-446 GFASR
+446 GFA
-451 QQGAYASFAS
+451 A
-461 RQQGAYAS
+461 
-469 FTSRQQGAYA
+469 
-479 SFASRQ
+479 RQ
-485 HILNITVF
+485 HVLNMLMF
-493 FGALVLCAVFGK
+493 FGALVLCAIFGK
-505 HLIGGTVDYTCFTFW
+505 HLIGGSVDYTCYTFW

-535 LSILQSDDTGDVLV
+535 LSILQNDDTGDVLV

-563 EIDDPDN
+563 EIGDPDN
-570 FNNASSAAFYG
+570 FNNVSSAAFYG

>member
-7 RLPAVISVVLFVL
+7 RLPAVISVALFVL

-44 VMQALREGTG
+44 VMQALRDGTG
-54 VAGALSNIA
+54 IAGALSNIA

-80 FLFCIEPGVFG
+80 FLFCIEPSVFG
-91 EKFYTIV
+91 ERLYTIV
-98 PFLAVAMFCIGTG
+98 PLLAVAMFCIGTG

-120 VMRISGAAF
+120 VMRISRSAF

-193 TYLGGASYPAIVL
+193 AYLGGASYPAIVL

-214 ILYAAADGRMSRRR
+214 ILYAAADGRMSRRC

-257 VFGSRGAAGILM
+257 GFGSRGAAGIVM
-269 VIVNSIQV
+269 VIVNSIKV

-292 ILLLPITLGFAAEGC
+292 ILLLPITLGFAAEGY
-307 HARADAAPA
+307 DACGEASPAVIASSAGSIPA
-316 AGAAPAGDAT
+316 AGAV
-326 APDCAAQKN
+326 PDQ
-335 AAPAALT
+335 LT
-342 PGGGGERCL
+342 PGVCGVKGL
-351 PRLYAFLRH
+351 PRLRAFLQH

-370 TAAGV
+370 IAAGV

-410 YTLRRRADRATHGA
+410 CALRRRADRAAHRAGFATRQQVAYA
-424 GSASWQQG
+424 GSA
-432 ASACFASRQQGAYA
+432 
-446 GFASR
+446 
-451 QQGAYASFAS
+451 
-461 RQQGAYAS
+461 
-469 FTSRQQGAYA
+469 T
-479 SFASRQ
+479 RQ
-485 HILNITVF
+485 HVLNMSMF
-493 FGALVLCAVFGK
+493 FGALVLCAIFGK
-505 HLIGGTVDYTCFTFW
+505 HLIGGSVDYTCYTFW

-535 LSILQSDDTGDVLV
+535 LSILQNDDTGDVLV

-563 EIDDPDN
+563 EIGDPDN
-570 FNNASSAAFYG
+570 FNNVSSAAFYG

>member
-7 RLPAVISVVLFVL
+7 RLPAVISVALFVL

-44 VMQALREGTG
+44 VMQALRDGTG
-54 VAGALSNIA
+54 IAGALSNIA

-80 FLFCIEPGVFG
+80 FLFCIEPSVFG
-91 EKFYTIV
+91 ERLYTIV
-98 PFLAVAMFCIGTG
+98 PLLAVAMFCIGTG

-120 VMRISGAAF
+120 VMRISRSAF

-193 TYLGGASYPAIVL
+193 AYLGGASYPAIVL

-214 ILYAAADGRMSRRR
+214 ILYAAADGRMSRRC

-257 VFGSRGAAGILM
+257 GFGSRGAAGIVM
-269 VIVNSIQV
+269 VIVNSIKV

-292 ILLLPITLGFAAEGC
+292 ILLLPITLGFAAEGY
-307 HARADAAPA
+307 DACGEASPAVIASSAGSIPA
-316 AGAAPAGDAT
+316 AGAV
-326 APDCAAQKN
+326 PDQ
-335 AAPAALT
+335 LT
-342 PGGGGERCL
+342 PGVCGVKGL
-351 PRLYAFLRH
+351 PRLRAFLRH

-370 TAAGV
+370 IAAGV

-410 YTLRRRADRATHGA
+410 CALRRRADRAAHRA
-424 GSASWQQG
+424 GSA
-432 ASACFASRQQGAYA
+432 ARQQDDEAGSATRQQEAYACSAARQQVAYA
-446 GFASR
+446 GFA
-451 QQGAYASFAS
+451 
-461 RQQGAYAS
+461 
-469 FTSRQQGAYA
+469 T
-479 SFASRQ
+479 RQ
-485 HILNITVF
+485 HVLNMLMF
-493 FGALVLCAVFGK
+493 FGALVLCAIFGK
-505 HLIGGTVDYTCFTFW
+505 HLIGGSVDYTCYTFW

-535 LSILQSDDTGDVLV
+535 LSILQNDDTGDVLV

-563 EIDDPDN
+563 EIGDPDN
-570 FNNASSAAFYG
+570 FNNVSSAAFYG

>member
-7 RLPAVISVVLFVL
+7 RLPAVISVALFVL

-44 VMQALREGTG
+44 VMQALRDGAG
-54 VAGALSNIA
+54 IAGALSNIA

-80 FLFCIEPGVFG
+80 FLFCIEPSVFG
-91 EKFYTIV
+91 ERLYTIV
-98 PFLAVAMFCIGTG
+98 PLLAVAMFCIGTG

-120 VMRISGAAF
+120 VMRISRSAF

-178 QSGQNKYLA
+178 QTGQNKYLA

-193 TYLGGASYPAIVL
+193 AYLGGASYPAIVL

-214 ILYAAADGRMSRRR
+214 ILYAAADGRMSRRC

-257 VFGSRGAAGILM
+257 GFGSRGAAGIVM
-269 VIVNSIQV
+269 VIVNSIKV
-277 CAVRGAGYFLRARPL
+277 CAARGAGYFLRVRPL
-292 ILLLPITLGFAAEGC
+292 ILLLPITLGFAAEG
-307 HARADAAPA
+307 
-316 AGAAPAGDAT
+316 
-326 APDCAAQKN
+326 AAQEN
-335 AAPAALT
+335 AAPDEQMSGELT
-342 PGGGGERCL
+342 QGVCGVKGL
-351 PRLYAFLRH
+351 PRLRAFLRH

-370 TAAGV
+370 IAAGV

-410 YTLRRRADRATHGA
+410 CALRLRADRAAHRA
-424 GSASWQQG
+424 GFATRQHVAYACSA
-432 ASACFASRQQGAYA
+432 ARQQDAYA
-446 GFASR
+446 GFA
-451 QQGAYASFAS
+451 
-461 RQQGAYAS
+461 
-469 FTSRQQGAYA
+469 T
-479 SFASRQ
+479 RQ
-485 HILNITVF
+485 HVLNMLMF
-493 FGALVLCAVFGK
+493 FGALVLCAIFGK
-505 HLIGGTVDYTCFTFW
+505 HLIGGSVDYTCYTFW

-535 LSILQSDDTGDVLV
+535 LSILQNDDTGDVLV

-563 EIDDPDN
+563 EIGDPDN
-570 FNNASSAAFYG
+570 FNNVSSAAFYG

>member
-7 RLPAVISVVLFVL
+7 RLPAVISVALFVL

-44 VMQALREGTG
+44 VMQALRDGTG
-54 VAGALSNIA
+54 IAGALSNIA

-80 FLFCIEPGVFG
+80 FLFCIEPSVFG
-91 EKFYTIV
+91 ERLYTIV
-98 PFLAVAMFCIGTG
+98 PLLAVAMFCIGTG

-120 VMRISGAAF
+120 VMRISRSAF

-178 QSGQNKYLA
+178 QTGQNKYLA

-193 TYLGGASYPAIVL
+193 AYLGGASYPAIVL

-214 ILYAAADGRMSRRR
+214 ILYAAADGRMSRRC

-257 VFGSRGAAGILM
+257 GFGSRGAAGIVM
-269 VIVNSIQV
+269 VIVNSIKV

-292 ILLLPITLGFAAEGC
+292 ILLLPITLGFAAEGY
-307 HARADAAPA
+307 DACGEASPAVIASSAGSIPA
-316 AGAAPAGDAT
+316 AGAV
-326 APDCAAQKN
+326 PDQ
-335 AAPAALT
+335 LT
-342 PGGGGERCL
+342 PGVCGVKGL
-351 PRLYAFLRH
+351 PRLRAFLRH

-370 TAAGV
+370 IAAGV

-410 YTLRRRADRATHGA
+410 CALRRRADRAAHRA
-424 GSASWQQG
+424 GSA
-432 ASACFASRQQGAYA
+432 ARQQDDQAGSATRQQEAYACSAARQQVAYA
-446 GFASR
+446 GFA
-451 QQGAYASFAS
+451 
-461 RQQGAYAS
+461 
-469 FTSRQQGAYA
+469 T
-479 SFASRQ
+479 RQ
-485 HILNITVF
+485 HVLNMLMF
-493 FGALVLCAVFGK
+493 FGALVLCAIFGK
-505 HLIGGTVDYTCFTFW
+505 HLIGGSVDYTCYTFW

-563 EIDDPDN
+563 EIGDPDN
-570 FNNASSAAFYG
+570 FNNVSSAAFYG

>member
-7 RLPAVISVVLFVL
+7 RLPAVISVALFVL

-44 VMQALREGTG
+44 VMQALRDGTG
-54 VAGALSNIA
+54 IAGAVSNIA

-98 PFLAVAMFCIGTG
+98 PLLAVAMFCIGTG

-120 VMRISGAAF
+120 VMRISRSAF

-193 TYLGGASYPAIVL
+193 AYLGGASYPAIVL

-214 ILYAAADGRMSRRR
+214 ILYAAADGRMSRRC

-257 VFGSRGAAGILM
+257 GFGSRGAAGIVM
-269 VIVNSIQV
+269 VIVNSIKV

-292 ILLLPITLGFAAEGC
+292 ILLLPITLGFAAEGY
-307 HARADAAPA
+307 DACGEASPAVIASSAGSIPA
-316 AGAAPAGDAT
+316 AGAV
-326 APDCAAQKN
+326 PDQ
-335 AAPAALT
+335 LT
-342 PGGGGERCL
+342 PGVCGVKGL
-351 PRLYAFLRH
+351 PRLRAFLRH

-370 TAAGV
+370 IAAGV

-405 LSYAG
+405 LSYVGCA
-410 YTLRRRADRATHGA
+410 LRRRADRAAHRA
-424 GSASWQQG
+424 GSA
-432 ASACFASRQQGAYA
+432 ARQQDDQAGSATRQQEAYACSAARQQVAYA
-446 GFASR
+446 GFA
-451 QQGAYASFAS
+451 
-461 RQQGAYAS
+461 
-469 FTSRQQGAYA
+469 T
-479 SFASRQ
+479 RQ
-485 HILNITVF
+485 HVLNMSMF
-493 FGALVLCAVFGK
+493 FGALVLCAIFGK
-505 HLIGGTVDYTCFTFW
+505 HLIGGSVDYTCYTFW

-535 LSILQSDDTGDVLV
+535 LSILQNDDTGDVLV

-563 EIDDPDN
+563 EIGDPDN
-570 FNNASSAAFYG
+570 FNNVSSAAFYG

>member
-7 RLPAVISVVLFVL
+7 RLPAVISVALFVL

-44 VMQALREGTG
+44 VMQALRDGAG
-54 VAGALSNIA
+54 IAGALSNIA

-98 PFLAVAMFCIGTG
+98 PLLAVAMFCIGTG

-120 VMRISGAAF
+120 VMRISRSAF

-178 QSGQNKYLA
+178 QTGQNKYLA
-187 GMCLLM
+187 GMCLL
-193 TYLGGASYPAIVL
+193 TAYLGGASYPAIVL

-257 VFGSRGAAGILM
+257 GFGSRGAAGIVM
-269 VIVNSIQV
+269 VIVNSIKV

-292 ILLLPITLGFAAEGC
+292 ILLLPITLGFAAEGY
-307 HARADAAPA
+307 DACGEASPAVIASSAGSIPA
-316 AGAAPAGDAT
+316 AGAV
-326 APDCAAQKN
+326 PDQ
-335 AAPAALT
+335 LT
-342 PGGGGERCL
+342 PGVCGVKGL
-351 PRLYAFLRH
+351 PRLRAFLRH

-370 TAAGV
+370 IAAGV

-405 LSYAG
+405 LSYVGCA
-410 YTLRRRADRATHGA
+410 LRRRADRAAHRA
-424 GSASWQQG
+424 GSA
-432 ASACFASRQQGAYA
+432 ARQQDDQAGSATRQQEAYACSAARQQVAYA
-446 GFASR
+446 GFA
-451 QQGAYASFAS
+451 
-461 RQQGAYAS
+461 
-469 FTSRQQGAYA
+469 T
-479 SFASRQ
+479 RQ
-485 HILNITVF
+485 HVLNMLMF
-493 FGALVLCAVFGK
+493 FGALVLCAIFGK
-505 HLIGGTVDYTCFTFW
+505 HLIGGSVDYTCYTFW

-535 LSILQSDDTGDVLV
+535 LSILQNDDTGDVLV

-563 EIDDPDN
+563 EIGDPDN
-570 FNNASSAAFYG
+570 FNNVSSAAFYG

>member
-7 RLPAVISVVLFVL
+7 RLPAVISVALFVL

-44 VMQALREGTG
+44 VMQALRDGTG
-54 VAGALSNIA
+54 IAGALSNIA

-80 FLFCIEPGVFG
+80 FLFCIEPSVFG
-91 EKFYTIV
+91 ERLYAIV
-98 PFLAVAMFCIGTG
+98 PLLAVAMFCIGTG

-120 VMRISGAAF
+120 VMRISRSAF

-193 TYLGGASYPAIVL
+193 AYLGGASYPAIVL

-214 ILYAAADGRMSRRR
+214 ILYAAADGRMSRRC

-257 VFGSRGAAGILM
+257 GFGSRGAAGIVM
-269 VIVNSIQV
+269 VIVNSIKV

-292 ILLLPITLGFAAEGC
+292 ILLLPITLGFAAEGY
-307 HARADAAPA
+307 DACGEASPAVIASSAGSISA
-316 AGAAPAGDAT
+316 AGAV
-326 APDCAAQKN
+326 PDQ
-335 AAPAALT
+335 LT
-342 PGGGGERCL
+342 PGVCGVKGL
-351 PRLYAFLRH
+351 PRLRAFLRH

-370 TAAGV
+370 IAAGV

-405 LSYAG
+405 LSYVGCA
-410 YTLRRRADRATHGA
+410 LRRRADRAAHRA
-424 GSASWQQG
+424 GSA
-432 ASACFASRQQGAYA
+432 ARQQDDQAGSATRQQEAYACSAARQQVAYA
-446 GFASR
+446 GFA
-451 QQGAYASFAS
+451 
-461 RQQGAYAS
+461 
-469 FTSRQQGAYA
+469 T
-479 SFASRQ
+479 RQ
-485 HILNITVF
+485 HVLNMLMF
-493 FGALVLCAVFGK
+493 FGALVLCAIFGK
-505 HLIGGTVDYTCFTFW
+505 HLIGGSVDYTCYTFW

-535 LSILQSDDTGDVLV
+535 LSILQNDDTGDVLV

-563 EIDDPDN
+563 EIGDPDN
-570 FNNASSAAFYG
+570 FNNVSSAAFYG

>member
-7 RLPAVISVVLFVL
+7 RLPAVISVALFVL
-20 TLIPIILIAPFGHAT
+20 TLLPIILIAPFGHAT

-44 VMQALREGTG
+44 VMQALRDGTG
-54 VAGALSNIA
+54 IAGALSNIA

-80 FLFCIEPGVFG
+80 FLFCIEPSVFG
-91 EKFYTIV
+91 ERLYTIV
-98 PFLAVAMFCIGTG
+98 PLLAVAMFCIGTG

-120 VMRISGAAF
+120 VMRISRSAF

-178 QSGQNKYLA
+178 QTGQNKYLA

-193 TYLGGASYPAIVL
+193 AYLGGASYPAIVL

-214 ILYAAADGRMSRRR
+214 ILYAAADGRMSRRC

-257 VFGSRGAAGILM
+257 GFGSRGAAGIVM
-269 VIVNSIQV
+269 VIVNSIKV

-292 ILLLPITLGFAAEGC
+292 ILLLPITLGFAAEGY
-307 HARADAAPA
+307 DACGEASPAVIASSAGSIPA
-316 AGAAPAGDAT
+316 AGAV
-326 APDCAAQKN
+326 PDQ
-335 AAPAALT
+335 LT
-342 PGGGGERCL
+342 PGVCGVKGL
-351 PRLYAFLRH
+351 PRLRAFLRH

-370 TAAGV
+370 IAAGV

-410 YTLRRRADRATHGA
+410 CALRRRADRAAHRA
-424 GSASWQQG
+424 GSAARQQVAYAG
-432 ASACFASRQQGAYA
+432 SAARQQDAYACFAARQQVAYA
-446 GFASR
+446 GFA
-451 QQGAYASFAS
+451 
-461 RQQGAYAS
+461 
-469 FTSRQQGAYA
+469 T
-479 SFASRQ
+479 RQ
-485 HILNITVF
+485 HVLNMLMF
-493 FGALVLCAVFGK
+493 FGALVLCAIFGK
-505 HLIGGTVDYTCFTFW
+505 HLIGGSVDYTCYTFW

-563 EIDDPDN
+563 EIGDPDN
-570 FNNASSAAFYG
+570 FNNVSSAAFYG

>member
-7 RLPAVISVVLFVL
+7 RLPAVISVALFVL

-44 VMQALREGTG
+44 VMQALRDGTG
-54 VAGALSNIA
+54 IAGALSNIA

-91 EKFYTIV
+91 ERLYTIV
-98 PFLAVAMFCIGTG
+98 PLLAVAMFCIGTG

-120 VMRISGAAF
+120 VMRISRSAF

-178 QSGQNKYLA
+178 QTGQNKYLA
-187 GMCLLM
+187 GMCLL
-193 TYLGGASYPAIVL
+193 TAYLGGASYPAIVL

-214 ILYAAADGRMSRRR
+214 ILYAAADGRMSRRC

-257 VFGSRGAAGILM
+257 GFGSRGAAGIVM
-269 VIVNSIQV
+269 VIVNSIKV

-292 ILLLPITLGFAAEGC
+292 ILLLPITLGFAAEGY
-307 HARADAAPA
+307 DACGEASPAVIASSAGSVPA
-316 AGAAPAGDAT
+316 AGAV
-326 APDCAAQKN
+326 PDQ
-335 AAPAALT
+335 LT
-342 PGGGGERCL
+342 PGVCGVKGL
-351 PRLYAFLRH
+351 PRLRAFLRH

-370 TAAGV
+370 IAAGV

-410 YTLRRRADRATHGA
+410 CALRLRADRAAHRA
-424 GSASWQQG
+424 CSAT
-432 ASACFASRQQGAYA
+432 RQQDAYA
-446 GFASR
+446 GFA
-451 QQGAYASFAS
+451 
-461 RQQGAYAS
+461 
-469 FTSRQQGAYA
+469 T
-479 SFASRQ
+479 RQ
-485 HILNITVF
+485 HVLNMLMF
-493 FGALVLCAVFGK
+493 FGALVLCAIFGK
-505 HLIGGTVDYTCFTFW
+505 HLIGGSVDYTCYTFW

-535 LSILQSDDTGDVLV
+535 LSILQNDDTGDVLV

-563 EIDDPDN
+563 EIGDPDN
-570 FNNASSAAFYG
+570 FNNVSSAAFYG

>member
-7 RLPAVISVVLFVL
+7 RLPAVISVALFVL

-44 VMQALREGTG
+44 VMQALRDGTG
-54 VAGALSNIA
+54 IAGALSNIA

-91 EKFYTIV
+91 ERLYTIV
-98 PFLAVAMFCIGTG
+98 PLLAVAMFCIGTG

-120 VMRISGAAF
+120 VMRISRSAF

-178 QSGQNKYLA
+178 QTGQNKYLA

-193 TYLGGASYPAIVL
+193 AYLGGASYPAIVL

-214 ILYAAADGRMSRRR
+214 ILYAAADGRMSRRC

-257 VFGSRGAAGILM
+257 GFGSRGAAGIVM
-269 VIVNSIQV
+269 VIVNSIKV

-292 ILLLPITLGFAAEGC
+292 ILLLPITLGFAAEGY
-307 HARADAAPA
+307 DACGEASPAVIASSAGSVPA
-316 AGAAPAGDAT
+316 AGAV
-326 APDCAAQKN
+326 PDQ
-335 AAPAALT
+335 LT
-342 PGGGGERCL
+342 PGVCGVKGL
-351 PRLYAFLRH
+351 PRLRAFLRH

-370 TAAGV
+370 IAAGV

-405 LSYAG
+405 LSYVGCA
-410 YTLRRRADRATHGA
+410 LRRRADRAAHRA
-424 GSASWQQG
+424 GSA
-432 ASACFASRQQGAYA
+432 ARQQDDQAGSATRQQEAYACSAARQQVAYA
-446 GFASR
+446 GFA
-451 QQGAYASFAS
+451 
-461 RQQGAYAS
+461 
-469 FTSRQQGAYA
+469 T
-479 SFASRQ
+479 RQ
-485 HILNITVF
+485 HVLNMLMF
-493 FGALVLCAVFGK
+493 FGALVLCAIFGK
-505 HLIGGTVDYTCFTFW
+505 HLIGGSVDYTCYTFW

-535 LSILQSDDTGDVLV
+535 LSILQNDDTGDVLV

-563 EIDDPDN
+563 EIGDPDN
-570 FNNASSAAFYG
+570 FNNVSSAAFYG

>member
-98 PFLAVAMFCIGTG
+98 PLLAVAMFCIGTG

-129 VTIFSLLSILA
+129 VTIFSILSILA

-178 QSGQNKYLA
+178 QSGRNKYLA

-257 VFGSRGAAGILM
+257 GFGSRGAAGILM
-269 VIVNSIQV
+269 VIVNSVKV
-277 CAVRGAGYFLRARPL
+277 CAARGARYFLQARPL

-307 HARADAAPA
+307 QARADAAPA
-316 AGAAPAGDAT
+316 AGT
-326 APDCAAQKN
+326 APDCAMPEN
-335 AAPAALT
+335 AAPAEHMS
-342 PGGGGERCL
+342 GECGEAGM
-351 PRLYAFLRH
+351 PRLLAFLRH

-410 YTLRRRADRATHGA
+410 CALRRRADRA
-424 GSASWQQG
+424 SRQQE
-432 ASACFASRQQGAYA
+432 ASACS
-446 GFASR
+446 
-451 QQGAYASFAS
+451 AS

-469 FTSRQQGAYA
+469 FTSRQ
-479 SFASRQ
+479 

-493 FGALVLCAVFGK
+493 FGALALCAVFGK
-505 HLIGGTVDYTCFTFW
+505 HLIGNSVDYTCYTFW

-563 EIDDPDN
+563 EIGDPDN
-570 FNNASSAAFYG
+570 FNNVSSAAFYG

>member
-7 RLPAVISVVLFVL
+7 RLPAVISVALFVL
-20 TLIPIILIAPFGHAT
+20 TLIPIILIAPFGHAS

-44 VMQALREGTG
+44 VMQALRDGTG
-54 VAGALSNIA
+54 IAGAFSNIA

-80 FLFCIEPGVFG
+80 FLFCIEPSVFG
-91 EKFYTIV
+91 ERLYTIV
-98 PFLAVAMFCIGTG
+98 PLLAVAMFCIGTG

-120 VMRISGAAF
+120 VMRISRSAF

-178 QSGQNKYLA
+178 QTGQNKYLA

-193 TYLGGASYPAIVL
+193 AYLGGASYPAIVL

-214 ILYAAADGRMSRRR
+214 ILYAAADGRMSRRC

-257 VFGSRGAAGILM
+257 GFGSRGAAGIVM
-269 VIVNSIQV
+269 VIVNSIKV

-292 ILLLPITLGFAAEGC
+292 ILLLPITLGFAAEGY
-307 HARADAAPA
+307 DACGEASPAVIASSAGSIPA
-316 AGAAPAGDAT
+316 AGAV
-326 APDCAAQKN
+326 PDQ
-335 AAPAALT
+335 LT
-342 PGGGGERCL
+342 PGVCGVKGL
-351 PRLYAFLRH
+351 PRLRAFLRH

-370 TAAGV
+370 IAAGV

-390 PDTEYFVTLVMLVVA
+390 PDTEYFVTLVMLGIA

-410 YTLRRRADRATHGA
+410 CALRRRADRAAHRA
-424 GSASWQQG
+424 GSAARQQVAYAG
-432 ASACFASRQQGAYA
+432 SAARQQDAYACFAARQQVAYA
-446 GFASR
+446 GFA
-451 QQGAYASFAS
+451 
-461 RQQGAYAS
+461 
-469 FTSRQQGAYA
+469 T
-479 SFASRQ
+479 RQ
-485 HILNITVF
+485 HVLNMLMF
-493 FGALVLCAVFGK
+493 FGALVLCAIFGK
-505 HLIGGTVDYTCFTFW
+505 HLIGGSVDYTCYTFW

-563 EIDDPDN
+563 EIGDPDN
-570 FNNASSAAFYG
+570 FNNVSSAAFYG

>member
-7 RLPAVISVVLFVL
+7 RLPAVISVALFVL

-44 VMQALREGTG
+44 VMQALRDGTG
-54 VAGALSNIA
+54 IAGALSNIA

-80 FLFCIEPGVFG
+80 FLFCIEPSVFG
-91 EKFYTIV
+91 ERLYTIV
-98 PFLAVAMFCIGTG
+98 PLLAVAMFCIGTG

-120 VMRISGAAF
+120 VMRISRSAF

-178 QSGQNKYLA
+178 QTGQNKYLA

-193 TYLGGASYPAIVL
+193 AYLGGASYPAIVL

-214 ILYAAADGRMSRRR
+214 ILYAAADGRMSRRC

-257 VFGSRGAAGILM
+257 GFGSRGAAGIVM
-269 VIVNSIQV
+269 VIVNSIKV

-292 ILLLPITLGFAAEGC
+292 ILLLPITLGFAAEGY
-307 HARADAAPA
+307 DACGEASPAVIASSAGSIPA
-316 AGAAPAGDAT
+316 AGAV
-326 APDCAAQKN
+326 PDQ
-335 AAPAALT
+335 LT
-342 PGGGGERCL
+342 PGVCGVKGL
-351 PRLYAFLRH
+351 PRLRAFLRH

-370 TAAGV
+370 IAAGV

-410 YTLRRRADRATHGA
+410 CALRRRADRAAHRA
-424 GSASWQQG
+424 GSA
-432 ASACFASRQQGAYA
+432 ARQQVAYA
-446 GFASR
+446 GFA
-451 QQGAYASFAS
+451 
-461 RQQGAYAS
+461 
-469 FTSRQQGAYA
+469 T
-479 SFASRQ
+479 RQ
-485 HILNITVF
+485 HVLNMSMF
-493 FGALVLCAVFGK
+493 FGALVLCAIFGK
-505 HLIGGTVDYTCFTFW
+505 HLIGGSVDYTCYTFW

-535 LSILQSDDTGDVLV
+535 LSILQNDDTGDVLV

-563 EIDDPDN
+563 EIGDPDN
-570 FNNASSAAFYG
+570 FNNVSSAAFYG

>member
-7 RLPAVISVVLFVL
+7 RLPAVISVALFVL

-44 VMQALREGTG
+44 VMQALRDGTG
-54 VAGALSNIA
+54 IAGALSNIA

-80 FLFCIEPGVFG
+80 FLFCIEPSVFG
-91 EKFYTIV
+91 ERLYTIV
-98 PFLAVAMFCIGTG
+98 PLLAVAIFCIGTG

-120 VMRISGAAF
+120 VMRISRSAF

-193 TYLGGASYPAIVL
+193 AYLGGASYPAIVL

-214 ILYAAADGRMSRRR
+214 ILYAAADGRMSRRC

-257 VFGSRGAAGILM
+257 GFGSRGAAGIVM
-269 VIVNSIQV
+269 VIVNSIKV

-292 ILLLPITLGFAAEGC
+292 ILLLPITLGFAAEGY
-307 HARADAAPA
+307 DACGEASPAVIASSAGSIPA
-316 AGAAPAGDAT
+316 AGAV
-326 APDCAAQKN
+326 PDQ
-335 AAPAALT
+335 LT
-342 PGGGGERCL
+342 PGVCGVKGL
-351 PRLYAFLRH
+351 PRLRAFLRH

-370 TAAGV
+370 IAAGV

-405 LSYAG
+405 LSYVGCA
-410 YTLRRRADRATHGA
+410 LRRRADRAAHRA
-424 GSASWQQG
+424 GS
-432 ASACFASRQQGAYA
+432 SARQQVAYA
-446 GFASR
+446 GFATR
-451 QQGAYASFAS
+451 QHEAYAGFA
-461 RQQGAYAS
+461 
-469 FTSRQQGAYA
+469 T
-479 SFASRQ
+479 RQ
-485 HILNITVF
+485 HVLNMLMF
-493 FGALVLCAVFGK
+493 FGALVLCAIFGK
-505 HLIGGTVDYTCFTFW
+505 HLIGGSVDYTCYTFW

-535 LSILQSDDTGDVLV
+535 LSILQNDDTGDVLV

-563 EIDDPDN
+563 EIGDPHN
-570 FNNASSAAFYG
+570 FNNVSSAAFYG

>member
-7 RLPAVISVVLFVL
+7 RLPAVISVALFVL

-44 VMQALREGTG
+44 VMQALRDGTG
-54 VAGALSNIA
+54 IAGALSNIA

-80 FLFCIEPGVFG
+80 FLFCIEPSVFG
-91 EKFYTIV
+91 ERLYAIV
-98 PFLAVAMFCIGTG
+98 PLLAVAMFCIGTG

-120 VMRISGAAF
+120 VMRISRSAF

-193 TYLGGASYPAIVL
+193 AYLGGASYPAIVL

-214 ILYAAADGRMSRRR
+214 ILYAAADGRMSRRC

-257 VFGSRGAAGILM
+257 GFGSRGAAGIVM
-269 VIVNSIQV
+269 VIVNSIKV

-292 ILLLPITLGFAAEGC
+292 ILLLPITLGFAAEGY
-307 HARADAAPA
+307 DACGEASPAVIASSAGSVPA
-316 AGAAPAGDAT
+316 AGAV
-326 APDCAAQKN
+326 PDQ
-335 AAPAALT
+335 LT
-342 PGGGGERCL
+342 PGVCGVKGL
-351 PRLYAFLRH
+351 PRLRAFLRH

-370 TAAGV
+370 IAAGV

-410 YTLRRRADRATHGA
+410 CALRRRADRAAHRA
-424 GSASWQQG
+424 GSAT
-432 ASACFASRQQGAYA
+432 RQQDAYACSAARQQVAYA
-446 GFASR
+446 GFA
-451 QQGAYASFAS
+451 
-461 RQQGAYAS
+461 
-469 FTSRQQGAYA
+469 T
-479 SFASRQ
+479 RQ
-485 HILNITVF
+485 HVLNMLMF
-493 FGALVLCAVFGK
+493 FGALVLCAIFGK
-505 HLIGGTVDYTCFTFW
+505 HLIGGSVDYTCYTFW

-535 LSILQSDDTGDVLV
+535 LSILQNDDTGDVLV

-563 EIDDPDN
+563 EIGDPDN
-570 FNNASSAAFYG
+570 FNNVSSAAFYG

>member
-7 RLPAVISVVLFVL
+7 RLPAVISVALFVL
-20 TLIPIILIAPFGHAT
+20 TLLPIILIAPFGHAT

-44 VMQALREGTG
+44 VMQALRDGTG
-54 VAGALSNIA
+54 IAGALSNIA

-91 EKFYTIV
+91 ERLYTIV
-98 PFLAVAMFCIGTG
+98 PLLAVAMFCIGTG

-120 VMRISGAAF
+120 VMRISRSAF

-193 TYLGGASYPAIVL
+193 AYLGGASYPAIVL

-214 ILYAAADGRMSRRR
+214 ILYAAADGRMSRRC

-239 AGFAVSAAAP
+239 AGFCVSAAAP

-257 VFGSRGAAGILM
+257 GFGSRGAAGIVM
-269 VIVNSIQV
+269 VIVNSIKV

-292 ILLLPITLGFAAEGC
+292 ILLLPITLGFAAEGY
-307 HARADAAPA
+307 DACGEASPAVIASSAGSIPA
-316 AGAAPAGDAT
+316 AGAV
-326 APDCAAQKN
+326 PDQ
-335 AAPAALT
+335 LT
-342 PGGGGERCL
+342 PGVCGVKGL
-351 PRLYAFLRH
+351 PRLRAFLRH

-370 TAAGV
+370 IAAGV

-410 YTLRRRADRATHGA
+410 CALRLRADRAAHRA
-424 GSASWQQG
+424 GSA
-432 ASACFASRQQGAYA
+432 ARQQDDQAGSATRQHVAYA
-446 GFASR
+446 RFA
-451 QQGAYASFAS
+451 A
-461 RQQGAYAS
+461 
-469 FTSRQQGAYA
+469 
-479 SFASRQ
+479 RQ
-485 HILNITVF
+485 HFLNMSMF
-493 FGALVLCAVFGK
+493 FGALVLCAIFGK
-505 HLIGGTVDYTCFTFW
+505 HLIGGSVDYTCYTFW

-535 LSILQSDDTGDVLV
+535 LSILQNDDTGDVLV

-563 EIDDPDN
+563 EIGDPDN
-570 FNNASSAAFYG
+570 FNNVSSAAFYG

>member
-7 RLPAVISVVLFVL
+7 RLPAVISVALFVL
-20 TLIPIILIAPFGHAT
+20 TLLPIILIAPFGHAT

-44 VMQALREGTG
+44 VMQALRDGTG
-54 VAGALSNIA
+54 IAGAVSNIA

-98 PFLAVAMFCIGTG
+98 PLLAVAMFCIGTG

-120 VMRISGAAF
+120 VMRISRAAF

-178 QSGQNKYLA
+178 QTGQNKYLA

-193 TYLGGASYPAIVL
+193 AYLGGASYPAIVL

-214 ILYAAADGRMSRRR
+214 ILYAAADGRMSRRC

-257 VFGSRGAAGILM
+257 GFGSRGAAGIVM
-269 VIVNSIQV
+269 VIVNSIKV
-277 CAVRGAGYFLRARPL
+277 CAVRGAGFFLRARPL
-292 ILLLPITLGFAAEGC
+292 ILLLPITLGFAAEGY
-307 HARADAAPA
+307 DACGEASPAVIASSAGSIPA
-316 AGAAPAGDAT
+316 AGAV
-326 APDCAAQKN
+326 PDQ
-335 AAPAALT
+335 LT
-342 PGGGGERCL
+342 PGVCGVKGL
-351 PRLYAFLRH
+351 PRLRAFLRH

-370 TAAGV
+370 IAAGV

-410 YTLRRRADRATHGA
+410 CALRRRADRAAHRA
-424 GSASWQQG
+424 GSA
-432 ASACFASRQQGAYA
+432 ARQQDDQAGSATRQQEAYACSAARQQVAYA
-446 GFASR
+446 GFA
-451 QQGAYASFAS
+451 
-461 RQQGAYAS
+461 
-469 FTSRQQGAYA
+469 T
-479 SFASRQ
+479 RQ
-485 HILNITVF
+485 HVLNMLMF
-493 FGALVLCAVFGK
+493 FGALVLCAIFGK
-505 HLIGGTVDYTCFTFW
+505 HLIGGSVDYTCYTFW

-535 LSILQSDDTGDVLV
+535 LSILQNDDTGDVLV

-563 EIDDPDN
+563 EIGDPDN
-570 FNNASSAAFYG
+570 FNNVSSAAFYG

>member
-7 RLPAVISVVLFVL
+7 RLPAVISVALFVL

-44 VMQALREGTG
+44 VMQALRDGTG
-54 VAGALSNIA
+54 IAGALSNIA

-98 PFLAVAMFCIGTG
+98 PLLAVAMFCIGTG

-120 VMRISGAAF
+120 VMRISRSAF

-193 TYLGGASYPAIVL
+193 AYLGGASYPAIVL

-214 ILYAAADGRMSRRR
+214 ILYAAADGRMSRRC

-257 VFGSRGAAGILM
+257 GFGSRGAAGIVM
-269 VIVNSIQV
+269 VIVNSIKV

-292 ILLLPITLGFAAEGC
+292 ILLLPITLGFAAEC
-307 HARADAAPA
+307 YDACGEASPAVIASSAGSIPA
-316 AGAAPAGDAT
+316 AGAV
-326 APDCAAQKN
+326 PDQ
-335 AAPAALT
+335 LT
-342 PGGGGERCL
+342 PGVCGVKGL
-351 PRLYAFLRH
+351 PRLRAFLRH

-370 TAAGV
+370 IAAGV

-405 LSYAG
+405 LSYVGCA
-410 YTLRRRADRATHGA
+410 LRRRADRAAHRA
-424 GSASWQQG
+424 GSA
-432 ASACFASRQQGAYA
+432 ARQQDDQAGSATRQQEAYACSAARQQVAYA
-446 GFASR
+446 GFA
-451 QQGAYASFAS
+451 
-461 RQQGAYAS
+461 
-469 FTSRQQGAYA
+469 T
-479 SFASRQ
+479 RQ
-485 HILNITVF
+485 HVLNMLMF
-493 FGALVLCAVFGK
+493 FGALVLCAIFGK
-505 HLIGGTVDYTCFTFW
+505 HLIGGSVDYTCYTFW

-563 EIDDPDN
+563 EIGDPHN
-570 FNNASSAAFYG
+570 FNNVSSAAFYG

>member
-7 RLPAVISVVLFVL
+7 RLPAVISVALFVL

-44 VMQALREGTG
+44 VMQALRDGAG
-54 VAGALSNIA
+54 IAGALSNIA

-80 FLFCIEPGVFG
+80 FLFCIEPSVFG
-91 EKFYTIV
+91 ERLYTIV
-98 PFLAVAMFCIGTG
+98 PLLAVAMFCIGTG

-120 VMRISGAAF
+120 VMRISRSAF

-193 TYLGGASYPAIVL
+193 AYLGGASYPAIVL

-214 ILYAAADGRMSRRR
+214 ILYAAADGRMSRRC

-257 VFGSRGAAGILM
+257 GFGSRGAAGIVM
-269 VIVNSIQV
+269 VIVNSIKV

-292 ILLLPITLGFAAEGC
+292 ILLLPITLGFAAEGY
-307 HARADAAPA
+307 DACGEASPAVIASSAGSVPA
-316 AGAAPAGDAT
+316 AGAV
-326 APDCAAQKN
+326 PDQ
-335 AAPAALT
+335 LT
-342 PGGGGERCL
+342 PGVCGVKGL
-351 PRLYAFLRH
+351 PRLRAFLRH

-370 TAAGV
+370 IAAGV

-405 LSYAG
+405 LSYVGCA
-410 YTLRRRADRATHGA
+410 LRRRADRAAHRA
-424 GSASWQQG
+424 GSA
-432 ASACFASRQQGAYA
+432 ARQQDDQAGSATRQQEAYACSAARQQVAYA
-446 GFASR
+446 GFA
-451 QQGAYASFAS
+451 
-461 RQQGAYAS
+461 
-469 FTSRQQGAYA
+469 T
-479 SFASRQ
+479 RQ
-485 HILNITVF
+485 HVLNMLMF
-493 FGALVLCAVFGK
+493 FGALVLCAIFGK
-505 HLIGGTVDYTCFTFW
+505 HLIGGSVDYTCYTFW

-535 LSILQSDDTGDVLV
+535 LSILQNDDTGDVLV

-563 EIDDPDN
+563 EIGDPDN
-570 FNNASSAAFYG
+570 FNNVSSAAFYG

>member
-7 RLPAVISVVLFVL
+7 RLPAVISVALFVL

-44 VMQALREGTG
+44 VMQALRDGTG
-54 VAGALSNIA
+54 IAGALSNIA

-80 FLFCIEPGVFG
+80 FLFCIEPSVFG
-91 EKFYTIV
+91 ERLYTIV
-98 PFLAVAMFCIGTG
+98 PLLAVAMFCIGTG

-120 VMRISGAAF
+120 VMRISRSAF

-193 TYLGGASYPAIVL
+193 AYLGGASYPAIVL

-214 ILYAAADGRMSRRR
+214 ILYAAADGRMSRRC

-257 VFGSRGAAGILM
+257 GFGSRGAAGIVM
-269 VIVNSIQV
+269 VIVNSIKV

-292 ILLLPITLGFAAEGC
+292 ILLLPITLGFAAEGY
-307 HARADAAPA
+307 DACGEASPAVIASSAGSIPA
-316 AGAAPAGDAT
+316 AGAV
-326 APDCAAQKN
+326 PDQ
-335 AAPAALT
+335 LT
-342 PGGGGERCL
+342 PGVCGVKGL
-351 PRLYAFLRH
+351 PRLRAFLRH

-370 TAAGV
+370 IAAGV

-390 PDTEYFVTLVMLVVA
+390 PDTEYFVTLFMLVVA

-410 YTLRRRADRATHGA
+410 CALRRRADRAAHRA
-424 GSASWQQG
+424 GSAARQQVAYAG
-432 ASACFASRQQGAYA
+432 SAARQQDAYACFAARQQVAYA
-446 GFASR
+446 GFA
-451 QQGAYASFAS
+451 
-461 RQQGAYAS
+461 
-469 FTSRQQGAYA
+469 T
-479 SFASRQ
+479 RQ
-485 HILNITVF
+485 HVLNMLMF
-493 FGALVLCAVFGK
+493 FGALVLCAIFGK
-505 HLIGGTVDYTCFTFW
+505 HLIGGSVDYTCYTFW

-563 EIDDPDN
+563 EIGDPDN
-570 FNNASSAAFYG
+570 FNNVSSAAFYG

>member
-7 RLPAVISVVLFVL
+7 RLPAVISVALFVL

-44 VMQALREGTG
+44 VMQALRDGTG
-54 VAGALSNIA
+54 IAGALSNIA

-91 EKFYTIV
+91 ERLYTIV
-98 PFLAVAMFCIGTG
+98 PLLAVAMFCIGTG

-120 VMRISGAAF
+120 VMRISRSAF

-178 QSGQNKYLA
+178 QTGQNKYLA
-187 GMCLLM
+187 GMCLL
-193 TYLGGASYPAIVL
+193 TAYLGGASYPAIVL

-214 ILYAAADGRMSRRR
+214 ILYAAADGRMSRRC

-257 VFGSRGAAGILM
+257 GFGSRGAAGIVM
-269 VIVNSIQV
+269 VIVNSIKV

-292 ILLLPITLGFAAEGC
+292 ILLLPITLGFAAEGY
-307 HARADAAPA
+307 DACGEASPAVIASSAGSIPA
-316 AGAAPAGDAT
+316 AGAV
-326 APDCAAQKN
+326 PDQ
-335 AAPAALT
+335 LT
-342 PGGGGERCL
+342 PGVCGVKGL
-351 PRLYAFLRH
+351 PRLRAFLRH

-370 TAAGV
+370 IAAGV

-405 LSYAG
+405 LSYVGCA
-410 YTLRRRADRATHGA
+410 LRRRADRAAHRA
-424 GSASWQQG
+424 GSA
-432 ASACFASRQQGAYA
+432 ARQQDDQAGSATRQQEAYACSAARQQVAYA
-446 GFASR
+446 GFA
-451 QQGAYASFAS
+451 A
-461 RQQGAYAS
+461 
-469 FTSRQQGAYA
+469 
-479 SFASRQ
+479 RQ
-485 HILNITVF
+485 HVLNMLMF
-493 FGALVLCAVFGK
+493 FGALVLCAIFGK
-505 HLIGGTVDYTCFTFW
+505 HLIGGSVDYTCYTFW

-535 LSILQSDDTGDVLV
+535 LSILQNDDTGDVLV

-563 EIDDPDN
+563 EIGDPDN
-570 FNNASSAAFYG
+570 FNNVSSAAFYG

>member
-7 RLPAVISVVLFVL
+7 RLPAVISVALFVL

-44 VMQALREGTG
+44 VMQALRDGTG
-54 VAGALSNIA
+54 IAGALSNIA

-80 FLFCIEPGVFG
+80 FLFCIEPSVFG
-91 EKFYTIV
+91 ERLYTIV
-98 PFLAVAMFCIGTG
+98 PLLAVAIFCIGTG

-120 VMRISGAAF
+120 VMRISRSAF

-193 TYLGGASYPAIVL
+193 AYLGGASYPAIVL

-214 ILYAAADGRMSRRR
+214 ILYAAADGRMSRRC

-257 VFGSRGAAGILM
+257 GFGSRGAAGIVM
-269 VIVNSIQV
+269 VIVNSIKV

-292 ILLLPITLGFAAEGC
+292 ILLLPITLGFAAEGY
-307 HARADAAPA
+307 DACGEASPAVIASSAGSIPA
-316 AGAAPAGDAT
+316 AGAV
-326 APDCAAQKN
+326 PDQ
-335 AAPAALT
+335 LT
-342 PGGGGERCL
+342 PGVCGVKGL
-351 PRLYAFLRH
+351 PRLRAFLRH

-370 TAAGV
+370 IAAGV

-405 LSYAG
+405 LSYVGCA
-410 YTLRRRADRATHGA
+410 LRRRADRAAHRA
-424 GSASWQQG
+424 GSA
-432 ASACFASRQQGAYA
+432 ARQQDDQAGSATRQQEAYACSAARQHEAYA
-446 GFASR
+446 GFA
-451 QQGAYASFAS
+451 
-461 RQQGAYAS
+461 
-469 FTSRQQGAYA
+469 T
-479 SFASRQ
+479 RQ
-485 HILNITVF
+485 HVLNMLMF
-493 FGALVLCAVFGK
+493 FGALVLCAIFGK
-505 HLIGGTVDYTCFTFW
+505 HLIGGSVDYTCYTFW

-535 LSILQSDDTGDVLV
+535 LSILQNDDTGDVLV

-563 EIDDPDN
+563 EIGDPHN
-570 FNNASSAAFYG
+570 FNNVSSAAFYG